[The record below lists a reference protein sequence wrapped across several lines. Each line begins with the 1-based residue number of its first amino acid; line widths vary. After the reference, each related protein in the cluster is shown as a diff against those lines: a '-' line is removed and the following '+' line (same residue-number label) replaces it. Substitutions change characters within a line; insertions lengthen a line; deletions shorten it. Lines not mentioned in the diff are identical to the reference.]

1 MGYPRL
7 TIDLDKIEHNAR
19 SVAALCRQHAIEV
32 TGVTKGACGH
42 PAVAKAMLRGGVASI
57 ADSRL
62 RNLKRLRD
70 AGVAANMLLRV
81 PALSAVEQVVAASD
95 CSLNSELA
103 VLTGL
108 SAAAER
114 LGKRHQVTQSA
125 GRHISLCRIGGNK
138 SKDREERGC
147 CSP

>member
-1 MGYPRL
+1 MPTPYL

-70 AGVAANMLLRV
+70 AGVAANMLRSLCVGHVTPALAVRAEALGLVLCDQFFKTCFLRV
-81 PALSAVEQVVAASD
+81 GEDLGDLRVNLLAQGRALF
-95 CSLNSELA
+95 L
-103 VLTGL
+103 
-108 SAAAER
+108 
-114 LGKRHQVTQSA
+114 
-125 GRHISLCRIGGNK
+125 
-138 SKDREERGC
+138 
-147 CSP
+147 